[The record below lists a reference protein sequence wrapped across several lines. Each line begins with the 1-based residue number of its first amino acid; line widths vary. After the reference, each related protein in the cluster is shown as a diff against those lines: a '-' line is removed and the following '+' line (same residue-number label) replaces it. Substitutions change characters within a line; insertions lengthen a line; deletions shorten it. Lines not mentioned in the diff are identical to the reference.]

1 MGEEELHARFLA
13 ASRAFLRDPGEATL
27 ETLLARFSLYFV
39 AIHGSEAGLDPI
51 LARIEQNCRNIMAGL
66 P

>member
-13 ASRAFLRDPGEATL
+13 ASRAFLRDPSEAAL
-27 ETLLARFSLYFV
+27 EILLARYSLYFV
-39 AIHGSEAGLDPI
+39 AVHGSEAGLDLI
-51 LARIEQNCRNIMAGL
+51 LARIEANCRNIMMGL